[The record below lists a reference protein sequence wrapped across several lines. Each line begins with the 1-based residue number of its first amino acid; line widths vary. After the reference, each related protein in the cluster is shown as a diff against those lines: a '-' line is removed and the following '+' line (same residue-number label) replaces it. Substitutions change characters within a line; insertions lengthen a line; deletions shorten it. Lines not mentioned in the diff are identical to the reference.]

1 MAIETLFQMDDS
13 CPFHQVSIPQAKSTI
28 IRSPYPDVAIPEI
41 SLPAFVLEQAEERGD
56 APAVIDGLT
65 GRTLSYRDLAT
76 EVRRVAAGLQAHGV
90 SKGDVLALCSPNRPE
105 FVITYFAAATAGAVI
120 TTMNPVAT
128 GHDIV
133 TQLVSAGA
141 RWLVTTPELFEE
153 KGRQVAAEAGIRE
166 SFVFGEASGA
176 TPFAS
181 LSEAARVASPV
192 DLSPDDLVVLPF
204 SSGTSGFPKGVMLTH
219 RQLVAGLC
227 QTMVPHRVQ
236 ADDVIVAV
244 LPLFHIFGMQVTMNL
259 ALRAGATLIT
269 LPRFDLE
276 TFLSVVE
283 SYRVTRAELVPP
295 IVLALAKQ
303 PVVDR
308 YDLSSLQVI
317 FCGAAP
323 LGVELARACAGR
335 LGCRI
340 KQGFGMTELSGGSHI
355 APDSGRDDPESV
367 GPALPGV
374 ESRIVDT
381 VTGED
386 VAPGERG
393 ELLVRTPA
401 MMLGYLNNQEA
412 TAETIDA
419 DGWLHT
425 GDIVTVDVEGW
436 FRVVDRVKEL
446 IKYKG
451 YQVAPAELEAVLQTH
466 PCVADCAVVGSP
478 DLEAGEVPKAFVV
491 LRSACPSAELLDWVA
506 QRVAPYKKIRRL
518 EVVDRIPKNPSGKII
533 RRILKEAE
541 RAAVSQTLT
550 GGER

>member
-1 MAIETLFQMDDS
+1 MAIETMQEIDGYW
-13 CPFHQVSIPQAKSTI
+13 PNHQAAFTQESPTI
-28 IRSPYPDVAIPEI
+28 ITSPYPDVEVPEV

-56 APAVIDGLT
+56 VPAMIDGLT
-65 GRTLSYRDLAT
+65 GHTLTYRNLAT
-76 EVRRVAAGLQAHGV
+76 AVRRVAAGLQAHGV
-90 SKGDVLALCSPNRPE
+90 TKGDVLALCSPNRSE
-105 FVITYFAAATAGAVI
+105 FVITYFAAATAGAII

-128 GHDIV
+128 GHDIA

-153 KGRQVAAEAGIRE
+153 KGRQAAAEARVRE
-166 SFVFGEASGA
+166 SFVFGEADGA

-181 LSEAARVASPV
+181 LSEAARVGSPV
-192 DLSPDDLVVLPF
+192 DLSTDDLMLLPF
-204 SSGTSGFPKGVMLTH
+204 SSGTSGFLKGVMLTH
-219 RQLVAGLC
+219 RQLVSNLC
-227 QTMVPHRVQ
+227 QTIVPHPVR
-236 ADDVIVAV
+236 ADDVVIAV
-244 LPLFHIFGMQVTMNL
+244 LPLFHIFGMQVAMNL
-259 ALRAGATLIT
+259 ALRAGATLVI

-276 TFLSVVE
+276 NFLGVVE

-308 YDLSSLQVI
+308 YDLSSLRVI
-317 FCGAAP
+317 ASGAAP
-323 LGVELARACAGR
+323 LGRELAQACAER

-340 KQGFGMTELSGGSHI
+340 KQGYGMTELGGGSHM
-355 APDSGRDDPESV
+355 APDTGREDPESI

-386 VAPGERG
+386 VATGEQG

-401 MMLGYLNNQEA
+401 MMLGYLNNPQA

-425 GDIVTVDVEGW
+425 GDIAIVDAEGW

-451 YQVAPAELEAVLQTH
+451 YQVAPAELEAILQTH

-478 DLEAGEVPKAFVV
+478 DLEGGEVPKAFVV
-491 LRSACPSAELLDWVA
+491 LRSACSSAELLDWFA

-518 EVVDRIPKNPSGKII
+518 EVVDRIPKNPSGKIL
-533 RRILKEAE
+533 RRLLKETE
-541 RAAVSQTLT
+541 RAAVSQTLPE
-550 GGER
+550 GQR